1 MHRQRLKKVPL
12 LIPLLLLFTG
22 RNRPGTTKYNSLRPV
37 DHNTCTAIQSNLHQ
51 QPPLHNGHLSSTA
64 MFLACSPYIHS
75 CFNFPTTPTSTMV
88 PFFCPQGGRSER
100 GSLTGHLLR
109 TFPVHRGLVPR
120 GGGALR
126 YFLGG
131 YVSPGTPNW
140 HPVLKKFPPKID
152 TPF

>member
-1 MHRQRLKKVPL
+1 MHRQRLKRYRC
-12 LIPLLLLFTG
+12 LF
-22 RNRPGTTKYNSLRPV
+22 RCFNFVNPNRPGTTKYNSLRPV

-100 GSLTGHLLR
+100 GSLTGHLLC
-109 TFPVHRGLVPR
+109 TFPIHRGLVPR
-120 GGGALR
+120 GGGGALG
-126 YFLGG
+126 YFFGG
-131 YVSPGTPNW
+131 YVPPGTPNW
-140 HPVLKKFPPKID
+140 HPVQKKTSPKID